1 MIWWQPAWDRY
12 ALAAAVLKQLS
23 FLASM
28 AHRRIVLA
36 IAARA
41 EVKKRG
47 PLVAVLYDELVRC
60 VHACARVHV
69 CCLSCLR
76 ARKHW
81 SELARRQGR
90 AFNVDAEVRS
100 LGHASCT
107 SNSCFSLSCRR

>member
-12 ALAAAVLKQLS
+12 ALAAAILKQLS

-36 IAARA
+36 IAAGA

-60 VHACARVHV
+60 VHACVRVQFV
-69 CCLSCLR
+69 FSCLR
-76 ARKHW
+76 DRKHW

-90 AFNVDAEVRS
+90 AFDVDAEVRS
-100 LGHASCT
+100 LGYAFCISI
-107 SNSCFSLSCRR
+107 FLFFFSCRR